1 MSNTLKVMKAFR
13 YIIAGLLILNLSGA
27 MFAFES
33 CLCIGDKGVCTFTLE
48 NSYTHKG
55 GRSCCVPENQ
65 ENTSCRDSNSPYQIA
80 KQLIFLKNNSIE
92 KHCKS
97 FCLLCDDPY
106 INKKSQKITLPKT
119 ENTYNVRLI
128 NETTIYTIDS
138 YQKLGLLSYYSPHST
153 LRIYLQTSA
162 LLI

>member
-1 MSNTLKVMKAFR
+1 MKALR

-27 MFAFES
+27 LFAFEN
-33 CLCIGDKGVCTFTLE
+33 CPCNVDKGMCTYSLE
-48 NSYTHKG
+48 NSCTHKG
-55 GRSCCVPENQ
+55 GHSYRMPEDQ
-65 ENTSCRDSNSPYQIA
+65 ENTSCRDSNSPYPVA
-80 KQLIFLKNNSIE
+80 DQLIFLKNNSIE
-92 KHCKS
+92 EHCKS
-97 FCLLCDDPY
+97 VCLLCNDTY
-106 INKKSQKITLPKT
+106 INEKSQKITLPKT
-119 ENTYNVRLI
+119 ENTHNVRLI